1 MHITAQWLEG
11 KIPTFTNSPLPTKG
25 NLPAQGAESK
35 SSGVLQTLSPTLPC
49 ITAHLKCPLP
59 TKF

>member
-1 MHITAQWLEG
+1 MHIIAQWLEG

-25 NLPAQGAESK
+25 NLPAQGAKSK
-35 SSGVLQTLSPTLPC
+35 SSGVLQTLSC